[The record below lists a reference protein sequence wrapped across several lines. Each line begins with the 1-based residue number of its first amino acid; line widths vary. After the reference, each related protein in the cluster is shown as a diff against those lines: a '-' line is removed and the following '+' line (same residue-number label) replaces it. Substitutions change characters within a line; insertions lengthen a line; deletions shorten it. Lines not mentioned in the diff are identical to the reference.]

1 MWYGNV
7 TTAHADEA
15 DRIVNQSANE
25 QRKARIAKWVADAAI
40 QKAKEQLAFRKLVL
54 EQVQYPKILKKD
66 TVRRRIARG
75 LW

>member
-15 DRIVNQSANE
+15 DRIVNESANE
-25 QRKARIAKWVADAAI
+25 QRKARIAKWIADAAI
-40 QKAKEQLAFRKLVL
+40 QRAKEQIAFHKLIQ